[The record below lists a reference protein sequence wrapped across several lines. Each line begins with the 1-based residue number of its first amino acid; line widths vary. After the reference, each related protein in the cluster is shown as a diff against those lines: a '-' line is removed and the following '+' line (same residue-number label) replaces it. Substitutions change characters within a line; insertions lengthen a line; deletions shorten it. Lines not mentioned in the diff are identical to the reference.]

1 LGGEEEKGREGRGE
15 CVLRWWVGGALVGSE
30 GISKRPGQAFYG
42 SYMSSSFGQESFT
55 AFGEDTFMSKCASH

>member
-1 LGGEEEKGREGRGE
+1 MFG
-15 CVLRWWVGGALVGSE
+15 VALVGSE